1 MRTVIETPA
10 FQKQAGKVW
19 SEDERHEFIEFIS
32 CNPDAGDVI
41 PGGEGARKVRW
52 QREGM
57 GKRGGARI
65 IYWNFVDEQVVLLAM
80 VYAKSEQANVKV
92 NGKGDVKES
101 VSPWRIRWRLNETA
115 QDSGH

>member
-10 FQKQAGKVW
+10 FQKQAAKVW

-32 CNPDAGDVI
+32 CNPDAGVVI
-41 PGGEGARKVRW
+41 PGGEGARK
-52 QREGM
+52 GM

-65 IYWNFVDEQVVLLAM
+65 IYWHFVDDQVVLLAM

-101 VSPWRIRWRLNETA
+101 VSPWRIRWRLK
-115 QDSGH
+115 